1 MILQVFEV
9 LRECHS
15 TWESV
20 EAKCKT
26 REISYFWKK
35 GKIIISVKNPKC
47 IL

>member
-26 REISYFWKK
+26 QEIFNFWKK
-35 GKIIISVKNPKC
+35 GKIVILVKNSKF